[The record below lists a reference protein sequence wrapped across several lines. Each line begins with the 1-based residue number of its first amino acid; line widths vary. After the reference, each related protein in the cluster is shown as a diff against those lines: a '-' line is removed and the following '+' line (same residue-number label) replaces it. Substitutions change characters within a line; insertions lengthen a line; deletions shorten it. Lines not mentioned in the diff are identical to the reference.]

1 MKMNRSLRGFFFF
14 FLHQVIRERKKK
26 KIDYTCIR
34 DNWKF
39 RIIDREPCYI
49 LRFNY
54 TIKLCNCIIIF
65 VAITRSDV

>member
-14 FLHQVIRERKKK
+14 FTSSYSKKKKK

-39 RIIDREPCYI
+39 RIMDREP
-49 LRFNY
+49 FY
-54 TIKLCNCIIIF
+54 TEDLIIQLNL
-65 VAITRSDV
+65 